1 MKLEEVILKLE
12 DKIKGPLPGKAG
24 QIKMAPRPLDNA
36 RFAQHDLTYA
46 REGAV
51 LILLYPNG
59 KDCWV
64 PFIKR
69 PEYDGTHGGQV
80 SLPGGKKEQKDTNL
94 QETALR
100 ETEEEIGVPAKDVHV
115 IGKLS
120 QLYIP
125 PSNFLVT
132 PYIGFVD
139 QVPIFIPDPREVSR
153 VIQCD
158 FNTLIDQNARKET
171 TIEARNKRKI
181 QAPYF
186 DIDSEMVWGA
196 TAMILSELMV
206 IWEK

>member
-1 MKLEEVILKLE
+1 MKLEEVIHKLE
-12 DKIKGPLPGKAG
+12 EKVKRPLPGKEG
-24 QIKMAPRPLDNA
+24 QVKMAPQPLDNA

-59 KDCWV
+59 NDCWI

-69 PEYDGTHGGQV
+69 PEYDGAHGGQI
-80 SLPGGKKEQKDTNL
+80 SLPGGKKEEADTNL

-100 ETEEEIGVPAKDVHV
+100 ETEEEIGVPAQDVQV

-132 PYIGFVD
+132 PYIGFVE
-139 QVPIFIPDPREVSR
+139 QMPTFIPDPREVSR

-158 FNTLIDQNARKET
+158 FKTLLDHNARKET
-171 TIEARNKRKI
+171 TIQARNNTKI
-181 QAPYF
+181 HAPYF
-186 DIDSEMVWGA
+186 DIDAEVVWGA